1 MLAIDTATDL
11 SSVALYDGQVFTE
24 CCWPGS
30 RRQTTSVMPV
40 ANSLVGLAGI
50 TMSDIAAVAV
60 AIGPGSFT
68 GLRVGLS
75 IAKGM
80 ATVDDRAIIGVPTL
94 DLVALPCIELGVPC
108 HAVIPA
114 GRGRVVWAMY
124 DAHGAAE
131 PVNATFAEFM
141 TAVTANPGPQV
152 IGELSPA
159 QRAELQGTGATVMPD
174 VFASRAHALAH
185 LGWKRWQAGH
195 IDDPITLEPIYLHG
209 RPNPR

>member
-11 SSVALYDGQVFTE
+11 SGVALFDGQAIIE
-24 CCWPGS
+24 CAWPGT

-40 ANSLVGLAGI
+40 IQSLIDLAEISMAN
-50 TMSDIAAVAV
+50 IAAVAV

-80 ATVDDRAIIGVPTL
+80 ATVDDRVIIGIPTL
-94 DLVALPCIELGVPC
+94 DIVAHPCVQLGISC

-114 GRGRVVWAMY
+114 GRGRVVWATY
-124 DAHGAAE
+124 DANSAAD
-131 PVNATFAEFM
+131 PVNATFTEFL
-141 TAVTANPGPQV
+141 AGVAANPGPQV
-152 IGELSPA
+152 IGELSSG
-159 QRAELQGTGATVMPD
+159 QETELRRAGASLLPD
-174 VFASRAHALAH
+174 VFASRARSLAH
-185 LGWKRWQAGH
+185 LGWQRWQAGD
-195 IDDPITLEPIYLHG
+195 IDDPITLEPVYLHG